1 MIRCSPKRFLL
12 IIGEEGKSPN
22 QDDLLAVVWCWSI
35 CGGTR
40 PEGNVPSDWVVR
52 TEEFF
57 EG

>member
-1 MIRCSPKRFLL
+1 M
-12 IIGEEGKSPN
+12 
-22 QDDLLAVVWCWSI
+22 

-57 EG
+57 DG